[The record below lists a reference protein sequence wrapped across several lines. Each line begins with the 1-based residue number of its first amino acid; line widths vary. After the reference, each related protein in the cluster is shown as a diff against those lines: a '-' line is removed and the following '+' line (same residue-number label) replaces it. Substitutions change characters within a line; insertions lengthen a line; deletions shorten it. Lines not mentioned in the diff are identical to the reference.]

1 MLIYVI
7 PLVIVVIAL
16 VFLKK
21 RQSAQESD
29 KANAQ
34 KAKAKKASSSAKIA
48 PNRTQA
54 VETAVKPTT
63 TALNDDTR
71 KKIQSLID
79 ERNFFSAEAQINQA
93 LKKDNTQHELYLYLL
108 DIHILQK
115 DEFAISQLISHVR
128 SLELDD
134 IIAQAEAKQ
143 ANFDKAQ
150 NKTVDTIAFTS
161 PTEPASAAKPQAQNT
176 ADFDALMGS
185 PSTAPEPKK
194 EATPAPV
201 VATPAVEE
209 IKPLDFNL
217 SFDSVAAKPAEVVA
231 EKPQEAQPLD
241 FAAPEVAPVAKVAEA
256 APAAEIKPLDFSLD
270 FAPQTSPEVAQP
282 QPTAEPA
289 PLDFSFTTEEPAT
302 ETPKAETPK
311 AEPLSFDLSS
321 IGAQPEVELAPTAP
335 ASTGVSFDI
344 SQVSTPAS
352 STDQNDPL
360 VQSFPELLDS
370 NEITLNLELA
380 AQYIQLGAFDA
391 AREILEEKESEYTA
405 EQIEQVKL
413 LRNQIAS

>member
-54 VETAVKPTT
+54 VEPVAKQST
-63 TALNDDTR
+63 TALSDDTR

-128 SLELDD
+128 SLELAD

-143 ANFDKAQ
+143 ANFENAQ
-150 NKTVDTIAFTS
+150 NKTIDTIAFTS
-161 PTEPASAAKPQAQNT
+161 PTEQPVSVAKPQAQNN

-185 PSTAPEPKK
+185 PSTTPEPKK
-194 EATPAPV
+194 EVPPAPV

-217 SFDSVAAKPAEVVA
+217 SFDSVAEKPTEVSKPKVA
-231 EKPQEAQPLD
+231 EETQSLD
-241 FAAPEVAPVAKVAEA
+241 FAVPEVASVEKVAEV
-256 APAAEIKPLDFSLD
+256 APTAEIKPLDFSLD

-289 PLDFSFTTEEPAT
+289 PLDFSFTTEPT
-302 ETPKAETPK
+302 TETPK

-321 IGAQPEVELAPTAP
+321 IGAQPEAEPTAP

-352 STDQNDPL
+352 STDQSDPL

-391 AREILEEKESEYTA
+391 AREILEEKESEYSA
-405 EQIEQVKL
+405 EQIEQVKV

>member
-54 VETAVKPTT
+54 VEPVAKPST
-63 TALNDDTR
+63 TALSDDTR

-128 SLELDD
+128 SLELAD

-143 ANFDKAQ
+143 ANFENAQ
-150 NKTVDTIAFTS
+150 NKTIDTIAFTS
-161 PTEPASAAKPQAQNT
+161 PTEQPVSVAKPQAQNN

-185 PSTAPEPKK
+185 PSTTPEPKK

-231 EKPQEAQPLD
+231 EKPQEAQTLD

-289 PLDFSFTTEEPAT
+289 PLDFSFTTEEPTT
-302 ETPKAETPK
+302 EAPK

-321 IGAQPEVELAPTAP
+321 IGAQPEVEVAPTAP

-391 AREILEEKESEYTA
+391 AREILEEKESEYSA
-405 EQIEQVKL
+405 EQIEQVKV

>member
-54 VETAVKPTT
+54 VEAAVKPTT

-231 EKPQEAQPLD
+231 EKPQEAQTLD
-241 FAAPEVAPVAKVAEA
+241 FVAPEVAPVAKVAEA

-282 QPTAEPA
+282 EPTAEPA

-302 ETPKAETPK
+302 EAPK

>member
-54 VETAVKPTT
+54 VEAAVKPTT

-115 DEFAISQLISHVR
+115 DEFAISQLINHVR

-302 ETPKAETPK
+302 ETPKAE
-311 AEPLSFDLSS
+311 PLSFDLSS
-321 IGAQPEVELAPTAP
+321 IGAQPEVEVAPTAP

>member
-54 VETAVKPTT
+54 VEPVAKPST
-63 TALNDDTR
+63 TALSDDTR

-128 SLELDD
+128 SLELAD

-143 ANFDKAQ
+143 ANFENAQ
-150 NKTVDTIAFTS
+150 NKTIDTIAFTS
-161 PTEPASAAKPQAQNT
+161 PTEQPVSVAKPQAQNN

-185 PSTAPEPKK
+185 PSTTPEPKK
-194 EATPAPV
+194 EVPPAPV

-217 SFDSVAAKPAEVVA
+217 SFDSVAEKPTEVSKPKVA
-231 EKPQEAQPLD
+231 EETQSLD
-241 FAAPEVAPVAKVAEA
+241 FAVPEVASVEKVAEV
-256 APAAEIKPLDFSLD
+256 APTAEIKPLDFSLD

-289 PLDFSFTTEEPAT
+289 PLDFSFTTEEPTT
-302 ETPKAETPK
+302 EAPK

-321 IGAQPEVELAPTAP
+321 IGAQPEVEPTAP

-352 STDQNDPL
+352 STDQSDPL

-391 AREILEEKESEYTA
+391 AREILEEKESEYSA
-405 EQIEQVKL
+405 EQIEQVKV

>member
-54 VETAVKPTT
+54 VEAAVKPTT

-302 ETPKAETPK
+302 EAPK

>member
-54 VETAVKPTT
+54 VEAAVKPTT

-150 NKTVDTIAFTS
+150 NKIVDTIAFTS

-302 ETPKAETPK
+302 ETPKAE
-311 AEPLSFDLSS
+311 PLSFDLSS
-321 IGAQPEVELAPTAP
+321 IGAQPEVEIAPTAP

>member
-241 FAAPEVAPVAKVAEA
+241 FAAPEVAPVAKVAEV

-302 ETPKAETPK
+302 ETPKAE
-311 AEPLSFDLSS
+311 PLSFDLSS
-321 IGAQPEVELAPTAP
+321 IGAQPEVEVAPTAP

>member
-16 VFLKK
+16 VFFKK

-34 KAKAKKASSSAKIA
+34 KAKAKKANSSAKIA

-54 VETAVKPTT
+54 VEPVAKPVT

-128 SLELDD
+128 SLELED

-150 NKTVDTIAFTS
+150 NKTLDTIAFTS
-161 PTEPASAAKPQAQNT
+161 PTEQPASVAKPQAQNN

-185 PSTAPEPKK
+185 PATTPEPKK
-194 EATPAPV
+194 EAPPAPV
-201 VATPAVEE
+201 AAAPAVEE

-217 SFDSVAAKPAEVVA
+217 SFDSAADKPAEVVTAKVA
-231 EKPQEAQPLD
+231 EETQPLD
-241 FAAPEVAPVAKVAEA
+241 FAAPEVAPVEKVAEA
-256 APAAEIKPLDFSLD
+256 APTAEIKPLDFSLD

-302 ETPKAETPK
+302 EAPK

-321 IGAQPEVELAPTAP
+321 IGAQPEAEPTAP

-352 STDQNDPL
+352 STDQSDPL
-360 VQSFPELLDS
+360 VQSFPELLNS

-391 AREILEEKESEYTA
+391 AREILEEKESEYSA
-405 EQIEQVKL
+405 EQIEQVKV

>member
-16 VFLKK
+16 VFFKK

-34 KAKAKKASSSAKIA
+34 KAKAKKASSSAKVA

-54 VETAVKPTT
+54 VEAVVKPTT

-71 KKIQSLID
+71 TKIQSLID

-93 LKKDNTQHELYLYLL
+93 LKKDNSQHELYLYLL

-128 SLELDD
+128 SLGLND

-143 ANFDKAQ
+143 SDFEKSQ

-161 PTEPASAAKPQAQNT
+161 PTEQPASIAKPQAQNT

-185 PSTAPEPKK
+185 PAAPKAKNEVAFETTKK
-194 EATPAPV
+194 DTPIVQAAP
-201 VATPAVEE
+201 APAVEE

-217 SFDSVAAKPAEVVA
+217 SFDHVAEKPAEVVA
-231 EKPQEAQPLD
+231 KTDSVKPLD
-241 FAAPEVAPVAKVAEA
+241 FAAPEVIAPKVAP
-256 APAAEIKPLDFSLD
+256 APTAEIKPMDFSLD
-270 FAPQTSPEVAQP
+270 FAPQASPEVEKPA
-282 QPTAEPA
+282 TEAA
-289 PLDFSFTTEEPAT
+289 PLDFSFTTTEPAV
-302 ETPKAETPK
+302 EASPEA
-311 AEPLSFDLSS
+311 PLSFDLGS
-321 IGAQPEVELAPTAP
+321 IGAQAEEDIAPSAP
-335 ASTGVSFDI
+335 ASSGVSFDI
-344 SQVSTPAS
+344 SQVSTPT
-352 STDQNDPL
+352 STADQNDPL
-360 VQSFPELLDS
+360 VQSFPELLAS

-380 AQYIQLGAFDA
+380 AHYIHLGAFEA
-391 AREILEEKESEYTA
+391 AREILEEKESEYSS
-405 EQIEQVKL
+405 EQMAQVKL

>member
-54 VETAVKPTT
+54 VEPVAKQST
-63 TALNDDTR
+63 TALSNDTR

-128 SLELDD
+128 SLELAD

-143 ANFDKAQ
+143 ANFENAQ
-150 NKTVDTIAFTS
+150 NKTIDTIAFTS
-161 PTEPASAAKPQAQNT
+161 PTEQPVSVAKPQAQNN

-185 PSTAPEPKK
+185 PSTTPEPKK
-194 EATPAPV
+194 EVPPAPV

-217 SFDSVAAKPAEVVA
+217 SFDSVAEKPTEVSKPIVA
-231 EKPQEAQPLD
+231 EETQSLD
-241 FAAPEVAPVAKVAEA
+241 FTVPEVAPVEKVTEV
-256 APAAEIKPLDFSLD
+256 APTTEIKPLDFSLD

-289 PLDFSFTTEEPAT
+289 PLDFSFTTEEPPT
-302 ETPKAETPK
+302 EAPK

-321 IGAQPEVELAPTAP
+321 IGAQPEVEPTAP

-352 STDQNDPL
+352 STDQSDPL

-391 AREILEEKESEYTA
+391 AREILEEKESEYSA
-405 EQIEQVKL
+405 EQIEQVKV

>member
-54 VETAVKPTT
+54 VEPVAKQST
-63 TALNDDTR
+63 TALSNDTR

-128 SLELDD
+128 SLELAD

-143 ANFDKAQ
+143 ANFENAQ
-150 NKTVDTIAFTS
+150 NKTIDTIAFTS
-161 PTEPASAAKPQAQNT
+161 PTEQPVSVAKPQAQNN

-185 PSTAPEPKK
+185 PSTTPEPKK
-194 EATPAPV
+194 EVPPAPV

-217 SFDSVAAKPAEVVA
+217 SFDSVAEKPTEVSKPKVA
-231 EKPQEAQPLD
+231 EETQSLD
-241 FAAPEVAPVAKVAEA
+241 FTVPEVAPVEKVTEV
-256 APAAEIKPLDFSLD
+256 APTTEIKPLDFSLD

-289 PLDFSFTTEEPAT
+289 PLDFSFTTEEPPT
-302 ETPKAETPK
+302 EAPK

-321 IGAQPEVELAPTAP
+321 IGAQPEVEPTAP

-352 STDQNDPL
+352 STDQSDPL

-391 AREILEEKESEYTA
+391 AREILEEKESEYSA
-405 EQIEQVKL
+405 EQIEQVKV

>member
-54 VETAVKPTT
+54 VEAAVKPTT

-302 ETPKAETPK
+302 ETPKAE
-311 AEPLSFDLSS
+311 PLSFDLSS

>member
-54 VETAVKPTT
+54 VEPVAKPST
-63 TALNDDTR
+63 TALSDDTR

-128 SLELDD
+128 SLELAD

-143 ANFDKAQ
+143 ANFENAQ
-150 NKTVDTIAFTS
+150 NKTIDTIAFTS
-161 PTEPASAAKPQAQNT
+161 PTEQPVSVAKPQAQNN

-185 PSTAPEPKK
+185 PSTTPEPKK
-194 EATPAPV
+194 EVPPAPV

-217 SFDSVAAKPAEVVA
+217 SFDSVAEKPTEVSKPKVA
-231 EKPQEAQPLD
+231 EETQSLD
-241 FAAPEVAPVAKVAEA
+241 FAVPEVAPVEKVTEV
-256 APAAEIKPLDFSLD
+256 APTTEIKPLDFSLD

-289 PLDFSFTTEEPAT
+289 PLDFSFTTEEPT
-302 ETPKAETPK
+302 TETPK

-321 IGAQPEVELAPTAP
+321 IGAQPEAEPTAP
-335 ASTGVSFDI
+335 ASTCVSFDI

-352 STDQNDPL
+352 STDQSDPL

-391 AREILEEKESEYTA
+391 AREILEEKESEYSA
-405 EQIEQVKL
+405 EQIEQVKV

>member
-54 VETAVKPTT
+54 VEAAVKPTT

-79 ERNFFSAEAQINQA
+79 EGNFFSAEAQINQA

-115 DEFAISQLISHVR
+115 DEFAISQLISHVH

-231 EKPQEAQPLD
+231 EKPQEAQTLD

-282 QPTAEPA
+282 EPTAEPA

-302 ETPKAETPK
+302 ETQK

-321 IGAQPEVELAPTAP
+321 IGAQPEAELAPTAP

-352 STDQNDPL
+352 GTDQNDPL

>member
-54 VETAVKPTT
+54 VEPVAKQST
-63 TALNDDTR
+63 TALSDDTR

-128 SLELDD
+128 SLELAD

-143 ANFDKAQ
+143 ANFENAQ
-150 NKTVDTIAFTS
+150 NKTIDTIAFTS
-161 PTEPASAAKPQAQNT
+161 PTEQPVSVAKPQAQNN

-185 PSTAPEPKK
+185 PSTTPEPKK
-194 EATPAPV
+194 EVPPAPV

-217 SFDSVAAKPAEVVA
+217 SFDSVAEKPTEVSKPKVA
-231 EKPQEAQPLD
+231 EETQSLD
-241 FAAPEVAPVAKVAEA
+241 FAVPEVTPVEKVTEVAPTT
-256 APAAEIKPLDFSLD
+256 EIKPLDFSLD

-282 QPTAEPA
+282 QPTTEPA
-289 PLDFSFTTEEPAT
+289 PLDFSFTTEEPTT
-302 ETPKAETPK
+302 EAPK

-321 IGAQPEVELAPTAP
+321 IGAQPEVEPTAP

-352 STDQNDPL
+352 STDQSDPL

-391 AREILEEKESEYTA
+391 AREILEEKESEYSA
-405 EQIEQVKL
+405 EQIEQVKV

>member
-1 MLIYVI
+1 
-7 PLVIVVIAL
+7 
-16 VFLKK
+16 
-21 RQSAQESD
+21 
-29 KANAQ
+29 
-34 KAKAKKASSSAKIA
+34 
-48 PNRTQA
+48 
-54 VETAVKPTT
+54 
-63 TALNDDTR
+63 
-71 KKIQSLID
+71 
-79 ERNFFSAEAQINQA
+79 
-93 LKKDNTQHELYLYLL
+93 LL

-128 SLELDD
+128 SLELAD

-143 ANFDKAQ
+143 ANFENAQ
-150 NKTVDTIAFTS
+150 NKTIDTIAFTS
-161 PTEPASAAKPQAQNT
+161 PTEQPVSVAKPQAQNN

-185 PSTAPEPKK
+185 PSTTPEPKK
-194 EATPAPV
+194 EVPPAPV

-217 SFDSVAAKPAEVVA
+217 SFDSVAEKPTEVSKPKVA
-231 EKPQEAQPLD
+231 EETQSLD
-241 FAAPEVAPVAKVAEA
+241 FAVPEVTPVEKVTEVAPTT
-256 APAAEIKPLDFSLD
+256 EIKPLDFSLD

-289 PLDFSFTTEEPAT
+289 PLDFSFTTEEPTT
-302 ETPKAETPK
+302 EAPK

-321 IGAQPEVELAPTAP
+321 IGAQPEVEPTAP

-352 STDQNDPL
+352 STDQSDPL

-391 AREILEEKESEYTA
+391 AREILEEKESEYSA
-405 EQIEQVKL
+405 EQIEQVKV